1 MRSRGSTNKS
11 IVPPVSEGTELRLYS
26 DSRSGYYAV
35 LSRFVR
41 RHTYSHSFLSPHSAT
56 ALRVVVK

>member
-11 IVPPVSEGTELRLYS
+11 IVPPVS
-26 DSRSGYYAV
+26 DSRSGYCAV